1 MIIVKENNILKS
13 AYSVKELINSK
24 NIVYFKDIM
33 ANKEHVLELMGGSG
47 LISHLK

>member
-24 NIVYFKDIM
+24 KIVYFKDIM